1 VQEEKVEHKRIFA
14 KIKNLGLKRFL
25 SRMVGNDRGVVLI
38 FALVL
43 MLVLTIIGSSAT
55 LTSQIDLK
63 ISGNT
68 KVIRTSFYLADG
80 GIMLSPKV
88 ISRIITDRE
97 LPTPEQTPLIT
108 YDAWEKVVG
117 VDDPVLLKKIMG
129 FPMDND
135 YQNADENTAD
145 ITVDQGTLGS
155 MAVDLTR
162 VATRYL
168 SGGGVEFAAGTEG
181 VGVGGAASAAIIYKL
196 DSWGTVGTAP
206 KTTSSNIVAQYRKVA
221 GVAGGR

>member
-1 VQEEKVEHKRIFA
+1 VEHKRIIA

-25 SRMVGNDRGVVLI
+25 SRVVGNDRGVVLI

-55 LTSQIDLK
+55 MTSQIDLK

-68 KVIRTSFYLADG
+68 KVIRTSFYVADG

-88 ISRIITDRE
+88 ISRIITDRA
-97 LPTPEQTPLIT
+97 LPPASQTPLLA
-108 YDAWEKVVG
+108 YDDYVAAVG
-117 VDDPVLLKKIMG
+117 EDPVLLKKIMG
-129 FPMDND
+129 FTMDSAYQSND
-135 YQNADENTAD
+135 DSTTD
-145 ITVDQGTLGS
+145 ISMDQGTLGN
-155 MAVDLTR
+155 MAINITR
-162 VATRYL
+162 MATQYL

-196 DSWGTVGTAP
+196 DSCGTVGTAP
-206 KTTSSNIVAQYRKVA
+206 KTTSSNIMAQYRKVA
-221 GVAGGR
+221 GVSGGR

>member
-1 VQEEKVEHKRIFA
+1 VKPKQVFARIQRF
-14 KIKNLGLKRFL
+14 NLRNLLGRLL
-25 SRMVGNDRGVVLI
+25 GSDRGVALV

-43 MLVLTIIGSSAT
+43 LLVVTIIGSSAT

-63 ISGNT
+63 LSGNT
-68 KVIRTSFYLADG
+68 KVIRTSFYVADG

-88 ISRIITDRE
+88 ISRIITDRD
-97 LPTPEQTPLIT
+97 LPAHSQTPLLT
-108 YDAWEKVVG
+108 YDDWARLGE
-117 VDDPVLLKKIMG
+117 DPVLLKKVMG
-129 FPMDND
+129 FAMDSE
-135 YQNADENTAD
+135 YQDADDDTAD
-145 ITVDQGTLGS
+145 VTMDQGTLGN

-181 VGVGGAASAAIIYKL
+181 VGVAGASSAAIYYRL
-196 DSWGTVGTAP
+196 ASTGTVGTEP
-206 KTTSSNIVAQYRKVA
+206 KTTSSDIVAQYRKVA

>member
-1 VQEEKVEHKRIFA
+1 MEQKRIIA

-63 ISGNT
+63 LSGNT
-68 KVIRTSFYLADG
+68 KVIRASFYVADG

-88 ISRIITDRE
+88 ISRIITDRA
-97 LPTPEQTPLIT
+97 LPTRDLPPPEQTPLIT
-108 YDAWEKVVG
+108 YDDYAEG
-117 VDDPVLLKKIMG
+117 VEDPVLLKKIMG
-129 FPMDND
+129 FTMDSA
-135 YQNADENTAD
+135 YKNADENTDD
-145 ITVDQGTLGS
+145 ITVAQGTQGN

-162 VATRYL
+162 VSTRYL

-181 VGVGGAASAAIIYKL
+181 VGVGGSASAAIVYEL
-196 DSWGTVGTAP
+196 ESSGTVGTAP
-206 KTTSSNIVAQYRKVA
+206 RTTSSIIRARYRKVV

>member
-1 VQEEKVEHKRIFA
+1 VEHKRIIA
-14 KIKNLGLKRFL
+14 KIKNLGFKRFL
-25 SRMVGNDRGVVLI
+25 SQMAGNDRGVVLI

-55 LTSQIDLK
+55 MTSQIDLK

-68 KVIRTSFYLADG
+68 KVIRTSFYVADG

-88 ISRIITDRE
+88 ISRIITDRA
-97 LPTPEQTPLIT
+97 LPTALQTPLIT
-108 YDAWEKVVG
+108 YDDYAANAGE
-117 VDDPVLLKKIMG
+117 DPVLVRKIMG
-129 FPMDND
+129 FTMNSA
-135 YQNADENTAD
+135 YQNADEITAD
-145 ITVDQGTLGS
+145 ITVDQATLGS

-221 GVAGGR
+221 GVSGGR

>member
-1 VQEEKVEHKRIFA
+1 VQEEKVEHKRIIA

-55 LTSQIDLK
+55 MTSQVDLK

-68 KVIRTSFYLADG
+68 KVIRTSFYVADG

-88 ISRIITDRE
+88 IGRIITDRA
-97 LPTPEQTPLIT
+97 LPPALQTPLLA
-108 YDAWEKVVG
+108 YDDYAKAGE
-117 VDDPVLLKKIMG
+117 DPVLLKKIMG
-129 FPMDND
+129 FTMDSD
-135 YQNADENTAD
+135 YQSNDD
-145 ITVDQGTLGS
+145 ITTDIAMDQGTLGN
-155 MAVDLTR
+155 MAIDITR
-162 VATRYL
+162 TAT
-168 SGGGVEFAAGTEG
+168 
-181 VGVGGAASAAIIYKL
+181 AASAAIIYNL
-196 DSWGTVGTAP
+196 ASRGTVGTSP
-206 KTTSSNIVAQYRKVA
+206 KTTESNIVARYRKVA

>member
-1 VQEEKVEHKRIFA
+1 MKAKQIFT
-14 KIKNLGLKRFL
+14 KIQRFGFRGLLARVTG
-25 SRMVGNDRGVVLI
+25 SDRGVALI

-43 MLVLTIIGSSAT
+43 LLVVSIMGSSAT

-63 ISGNT
+63 LSGNT
-68 KVIRTSFYLADG
+68 KIIRTSFYVADG

-88 ISRIITDRE
+88 ISQIITDRE
-97 LPTPEQTPLIT
+97 LPTAEQTPLIT
-108 YDAWEKVVG
+108 YDAWNKTGE
-117 VDDPVLLKKIMG
+117 DPVLLKKIMG
-129 FPMDND
+129 FSMDTD
-135 YQNADENTAD
+135 YQNADDSSAD
-145 ITVDQGTLGS
+145 IAMDQGTLGS

-181 VGVGGAASAAIIYKL
+181 VGVGGAASAAIIYRL
-196 DSWGTVGTAP
+196 ASMGTVVTAP

>member
-1 VQEEKVEHKRIFA
+1 MEHKRIIA
-14 KIKNLGLKRFL
+14 KIKNLGFKRFL
-25 SRMVGNDRGVVLI
+25 SQMAGNDRGVVLI

-55 LTSQIDLK
+55 MTSQIDLK

-68 KVIRTSFYLADG
+68 KVIRTSFYVADG

-88 ISRIITDRE
+88 ISRIITDRA
-97 LPTPEQTPLIT
+97 LPTALQTPLIT
-108 YDAWEKVVG
+108 YDDYAANAGE
-117 VDDPVLLKKIMG
+117 DPVLVRKIMG
-129 FPMDND
+129 FTMNSA
-135 YQNADENTAD
+135 YQNADEITAD
-145 ITVDQGTLGS
+145 ITVDQATLGS

-221 GVAGGR
+221 GVSGGR

>member
-1 VQEEKVEHKRIFA
+1 VEHKRIIA
-14 KIKNLGLKRFL
+14 KIKNLGLKRFF

-55 LTSQIDLK
+55 MTSQIDLK

-68 KVIRTSFYLADG
+68 KVIRTSFYVADG

-88 ISRIITDRE
+88 ISRIITDRD
-97 LPTPEQTPLIT
+97 LPTPLQTPLIA
-108 YDAWEKVVG
+108 YDDYARVG
-117 VDDPVLLKKIMG
+117 EDPLLLKKIMG
-129 FPMDND
+129 FTMDSD
-135 YQNADENTAD
+135 YQDEDLNAAD
-145 ITVDQGTLGS
+145 ISMDQGTLGNMS
-155 MAVDLTR
+155 VDLTR

-168 SGGGVEFAAGTEG
+168 SGGGVEFASGTEG
-181 VGVGGAASAAIIYKL
+181 VGVSGTASAAIIYKL
-196 DSWGTVGTAP
+196 ESTGTVGTAP
-206 KTTSSNIVAQYRKVA
+206 KTTSSNIVALYRKVA

>member
-1 VQEEKVEHKRIFA
+1 
-14 KIKNLGLKRFL
+14 
-25 SRMVGNDRGVVLI
+25 
-38 FALVL
+38 

-68 KVIRTSFYLADG
+68 KVIRTSFYVADG
-80 GIMLSPKV
+80 GIMLSPKA
-88 ISRIITDRE
+88 ISRIITDRD

-108 YDAWEKVVG
+108 YDEYAK
-117 VDDPVLLKKIMG
+117 VDDDPLLLKKIMG
-129 FPMDND
+129 FTMDSD
-135 YQNADENTAD
+135 YQNADEITDD
-145 ITVDQGTLGS
+145 ITVAQGTLGN

-181 VGVGGAASAAIIYKL
+181 VGVSGAASAAIIYRL
-196 DSWGTVGTAP
+196 DSRGTVGTAP

>member
-1 VQEEKVEHKRIFA
+1 
-14 KIKNLGLKRFL
+14 
-25 SRMVGNDRGVVLI
+25 
-38 FALVL
+38 
-43 MLVLTIIGSSAT
+43 

-63 ISGNT
+63 LSGNT
-68 KVIRTSFYLADG
+68 KVIRTSFYVADG

-117 VDDPVLLKKIMG
+117 EDPVLLKKIMG
-129 FPMDND
+129 FPMDSD

-155 MAVDLTR
+155 MAVDFTR
-162 VATRYL
+162 VGTRYL

-181 VGVGGAASAAIIYKL
+181 VGVGGAASAAILYHL
-196 DSWGTVGTAP
+196 ASRGTVGTAP
-206 KTTSSNIVAQYRKVA
+206 KTTTSEIVARYRKVA

>member
-1 VQEEKVEHKRIFA
+1 MKAKKMFA
-14 KIKNLGLKRFL
+14 KIRRLGCRRFL
-25 SRMVGNDRGVVLI
+25 GRLTGSDRGVALV

-43 MLVLTIIGSSAT
+43 LLVVSIIGSSAT
-55 LTSQIDLK
+55 LTSQVDLK
-63 ISGNT
+63 LSGNT
-68 KVIRTSFYLADG
+68 KVIRTSFYVADG

-88 ISRIITDRE
+88 ISRIITDRD

-108 YDAWEKVVG
+108 YDDWEEAG
-117 VDDPVLLKKIMG
+117 DDPILLKKIMG
-129 FPMDND
+129 FSMNSNYQDADDN
-135 YQNADENTAD
+135 ASD
-145 ITVDQGTLGS
+145 IAVDQGTLGN

-181 VGVGGAASAAIIYKL
+181 VGVAGAASAAIIYRL
-196 DSWGTVGTAP
+196 DSLGTVGTAP

>member
-1 VQEEKVEHKRIFA
+1 VQEEKVEHKRIIA

-55 LTSQIDLK
+55 MTSQIDLK

-68 KVIRTSFYLADG
+68 KVIRTSFYVADG

-88 ISRIITDRE
+88 ISRIITDRA
-97 LPTPEQTPLIT
+97 LPLASETPLLA
-108 YDAWEKVVG
+108 YDDYVAAVG
-117 VDDPVLLKKIMG
+117 EDPVLLKKIMG
-129 FPMDND
+129 FTMDSD
-135 YQNADENTAD
+135 YQSNDDSTTD
-145 ITVDQGTLGS
+145 ISMDQGTLGN
-155 MAVDLTR
+155 MAINITR
-162 VATRYL
+162 MSTQYL

-206 KTTSSNIVAQYRKVA
+206 KTTSSNIMAQYRKVA
-221 GVAGGR
+221 GVSGGR

>member
-1 VQEEKVEHKRIFA
+1 MEHKRIIA
-14 KIKNLGLKRFL
+14 KIKNLGLRRFL
-25 SRMVGNDRGVVLI
+25 SRMAGNDRGVVLI

-55 LTSQIDLK
+55 MTSQVDLK

-68 KVIRTSFYLADG
+68 KVIRTSFYVADG

-88 ISRIITDRE
+88 ISRIITDRD
-97 LPTPEQTPLIT
+97 LPSASQTPLIT
-108 YDAWEKVVG
+108 YDDYAKAGEA
-117 VDDPVLLKKIMG
+117 PLLLKKIMG
-129 FPMDND
+129 FTMDSD
-135 YQNADENTAD
+135 YQDEDLNATD
-145 ITVDQGTLGS
+145 ISMDQGTLGS

-168 SGGGVEFAAGTEG
+168 SGGGVEFASGTEG
-181 VGVGGAASAAIIYKL
+181 VGVGGAASAAIIYNL
-196 DSWGTVGTAP
+196 ASRGTVGISS
-206 KTTSSNIVAQYRKVA
+206 KTTESHIVAQYRKVA

>member
-1 VQEEKVEHKRIFA
+1 VEHKRIIA
-14 KIKNLGLKRFL
+14 KIKNLGLRRFL

-55 LTSQIDLK
+55 MTSQIDLK

-68 KVIRTSFYLADG
+68 KVIRTSFYVADG

-88 ISRIITDRE
+88 ISRIITDRA
-97 LPTPEQTPLIT
+97 LPTVSQTPLIT
-108 YDAWEKVVG
+108 YDDYAKPSE
-117 VDDPVLLKKIMG
+117 DPLLLKKIMG
-129 FPMDND
+129 FTMDSD
-135 YQNADENTAD
+135 YQDADENTAD
-145 ITVDQGTLGS
+145 ITVAQGTLGS

-221 GVAGGR
+221 GVSGGR

>member
-1 VQEEKVEHKRIFA
+1 
-14 KIKNLGLKRFL
+14 
-25 SRMVGNDRGVVLI
+25 M
-38 FALVL
+38 
-43 MLVLTIIGSSAT
+43 
-55 LTSQIDLK
+55 TSQIDLK

-68 KVIRTSFYLADG
+68 KVIRTSFYVADG

-88 ISRIITDRE
+88 ISRIITDRA
-97 LPTPEQTPLIT
+97 LPTALQTPLLA
-108 YDAWEKVVG
+108 YDDYAKPSE
-117 VDDPVLLKKIMG
+117 DPLLLKKIMG
-129 FPMDND
+129 FTMDSD
-135 YQNADENTAD
+135 YQDADENTAD
-145 ITVDQGTLGS
+145 ITVDQATLGS

-221 GVAGGR
+221 GVSGGR